1 VEYRILGPLEVTSDG
16 RSIAL
21 GAGKQRAVLAVLV
34 LHAGEIVST
43 DRLIELV
50 WGEDPPR
57 TAAHS
62 VQIYVSELRKVL
74 ETPGQAPVIETRS
87 PGYLLRADP
96 ETVDARRFEGLVAEA
111 RGRLGREDAAGAARS
126 LHKAL
131 DLWRGPPLPDFTY
144 DEFARS
150 EIQHLSAL
158 HLDALELL
166 AGAECE
172 LGRAQEAL
180 SLVERGIGEDP
191 LRERFRE
198 LQMICLY
205 RLGRH
210 PEALRAF
217 QGFQAILAEELGL
230 DPSPSLRRLQ
240 ERILLHDE
248 TLAAPGAGAAV
259 TGVRN
264 PYKGLRAFE
273 EGDAEDFFGRAQL
286 VEELVRVL
294 ASGARH
300 VSVVG
305 PSGCGKSSAM
315 SAGLIPALRT
325 GAIPGSERWDIT
337 KLVLG
342 RRPSAQ
348 LQDALGGVRAGAPL
362 LLVIDQLEQVF
373 ATGTEGPERDR
384 FLERLS
390 EVVAGP
396 DADVRVVVCLRADFY
411 DRPLL
416 HPGFGEVFTATVVNV
431 LPMTARQLE
440 DAVVEPA
447 SKMGVT
453 VEPALLAELVAEAT
467 GQPGALPL
475 LEFSLTELFDRRSGA
490 ELGLEAYRS
499 LGGLQGL
506 VSRRSETLYEALDEE
521 GMRTCL
527 QVFLRLVQLGAGTKD
542 ARRRTRLR
550 ELTALGLDPVVLSEV
565 LEGFGRH
572 RLLTFDRDPATGE
585 ATVELAHEALLWEWE
600 RFAGWIEGHREDL
613 RRLDS
618 LVRVAE
624 EWDGSGRD
632 PDYLIAG
639 SQLAGYED
647 WSRATPVRLAA
658 RERAFL
664 DAALERRSA
673 EELEEAT
680 QRESRRRLERR
691 ARSRLGELIAQLSE
705 GRIAGP
711 EVIRRTPDVALVW
724 EGYGDGA
731 FNEALGMGFDRAVDE
746 LGLFAHQRVIS
757 MESQDPLA
765 PEMRRLSEMGVGLIV
780 IGGAPGLGL
789 DGGAPG
795 LGLDGVEAVAREYAD
810 RRYVAIDMEG
820 GLPNVTYLAMHQEE
834 GSFLAG
840 AAGALRCRTGTIG
853 FIGGSRSPLIQQ
865 FEAGYSAGARAVRP
879 DVVVRVAYLY
889 PVEEIGGYLGFTD
902 PRKASTVAEE
912 MYGDGVDVIF
922 TAAGSSG
929 YGTLDAAAR
938 CSGDLGRH
946 LWAIGVDVDM
956 YEMLSLLRDLPDE
969 IRQVWRAHILT
980 SMVIRFDLV
989 LSEILRE
996 HVMGTLD
1003 GGTREFR
1010 LADGATDISYS
1021 GGFLDKVRPVIED
1034 LRARIV
1040 SREIVVPTRPE
1051 GP

>member
-1 VEYRILGPLEVTSDG
+1 MEYRIFGPLEVTSDG

-21 GAGKQRAVLAVLV
+21 GPGKQRAVLAVLV

-62 VQIYVSELRKVL
+62 VQIYVSELRKAL

-87 PGYLLRADP
+87 PGYLLRADL

-111 RGRLGREDAAGAARS
+111 RSYVGREDAAAAARS

-150 EIQHLSAL
+150 EIQRLSAL

-166 AGAECE
+166 AGAEWE
-172 LGRAQEAL
+172 LGHAQEAL
-180 SLVERGIGEDP
+180 SLVDRGIGEDP

-198 LQMICLY
+198 LQMLCLY

-210 PEALRAF
+210 AEALRSF
-217 QGFQAILAEELGL
+217 QGFQAVLAEELGL

-248 TLAAPGAGAAV
+248 TLAAPGVVAAV
-259 TGVRN
+259 AGVRN

-286 VEELVRVL
+286 VQELVRAL
-294 ASGARH
+294 ASGARL

-305 PSGCGKSSAM
+305 PSGCGKSSAV
-315 SAGLIPALRT
+315 SAGLIPALRA
-325 GAIPGSERWDIT
+325 GAIPGSEAWDIT
-337 KLVLG
+337 KLVPG

-348 LQDALGGVRAGAPL
+348 LQDALGGVGAGAPL

-384 FLERLS
+384 FLDRLL
-390 EVVAGP
+390 EVLAGP
-396 DADVRVVVCLRADFY
+396 GTGVRVVVCLRADFY

-416 HPGFGEVFTATVVNV
+416 HPGFGEVFTANVVNV
-431 LPMTARQLE
+431 LPMTAGQLE

-475 LEFSLTELFDRRSGA
+475 LEFSLTELFDQRSGA
-490 ELGLEAYRS
+490 ELRLEAYRS

-506 VSRRSETLYEALDEE
+506 VSRRSETLYEALDED
-521 GMRTCL
+521 GRRACL

-565 LEGFGRH
+565 VEGFGRH

-585 ATVELAHEALLWEWE
+585 ATVELAHEALLWEWA

-613 RRLDS
+613 RRLAA

-639 SQLAGYED
+639 SQLAGYEE

-680 QRESRRRLERR
+680 QREIRRRLERR
-691 ARSRLGELIAQLSE
+691 ARSRARRADRPAVRGADRRSGGPPTDARRGARLGGVR
-705 GRIAGP
+705 GRRVQRGARDGVRSGGRRARSLRPPAGH
-711 EVIRRTPDVALVW
+711 LV
-724 EGYGDGA
+724 GVRG
-731 FNEALGMGFDRAVDE
+731 
-746 LGLFAHQRVIS
+746 
-757 MESQDPLA
+757 PLA
-765 PEMRRLSEMGVGLIV
+765 PEIRRLSEMGVGLIV

-789 DGGAPG
+789 DGA
-795 LGLDGVEAVAREYAD
+795 LEAVAREYAD

-820 GLPNVTYLAMHQEE
+820 GLPNVTYLAMHEEE

-853 FIGGSRSPLIQQ
+853 FIGGSRSPLIQR
-865 FEAGYSAGARAVRP
+865 FEAGYSAGAGAVRP
-879 DVVVRVAYLY
+879 DVGGSRRLPLPVRRDRRIPGLRRI
-889 PVEEIGGYLGFTD
+889 PGG
-902 PRKASTVAEE
+902 PRRWPRRCTETASTSSSRPPAPRA
-912 MYGDGVDVIF
+912 
-922 TAAGSSG
+922 TARSMLPPGAPATSAGICGRSAS
-929 YGTLDAAAR
+929 TWTCTR
-938 CSGDLGRH
+938 CSPSCGTCRTRSDKHGE
-946 LWAIGVDVDM
+946 V
-956 YEMLSLLRDLPDE
+956 
-969 IRQVWRAHILT
+969 T
-980 SMVIRFDLV
+980 S
-989 LSEILRE
+989 
-996 HVMGTLD
+996 
-1003 GGTREFR
+1003 
-1010 LADGATDISYS
+1010 
-1021 GGFLDKVRPVIED
+1021 
-1034 LRARIV
+1034 
-1040 SREIVVPTRPE
+1040 
-1051 GP
+1051 

>member
-1 VEYRILGPLEVTSDG
+1 MEYRILGPLEVTSDG

-21 GAGKQRAVLAVLV
+21 GPGKQRALLAVLV
-34 LHAGEIVST
+34 LHAGEIVPT

-111 RGRLGREDAAGAARS
+111 RGRVGREDAAGAAWS

-166 AGAECE
+166 AGAAWE
-172 LGRAQEAL
+172 LGRVQEAL
-180 SLVERGIGEDP
+180 SLVEGGIGEDP

-198 LQMICLY
+198 LQMLCLY

-210 PEALRAF
+210 AEALRAF
-217 QGFQAILAEELGL
+217 QGFQANLAEELGL

-259 TGVRN
+259 TAVRN

-286 VEELVRVL
+286 VQELVRAL
-294 ASGARH
+294 ASGARL

-305 PSGCGKSSAM
+305 PSGCGKSSAV
-315 SAGLIPALRT
+315 SAGLIPALRA
-325 GAIPGSERWDIT
+325 GAIAGSEGWDIT
-337 KLVLG
+337 KLVPG

-348 LQDALGGVRAGAPL
+348 LQDALGGVGAGAPL

-384 FLERLS
+384 FLERLL
-390 EVVAGP
+390 EVLAGP
-396 DADVRVVVCLRADFY
+396 GADVRVVVCLRADFY

-431 LPMTARQLE
+431 LPMTAGQLE

-447 SKMGVT
+447 SKMAVT
-453 VEPALLAELVAEAT
+453 FEPALLAELVAEAT

-475 LEFSLTELFDRRSGA
+475 LEFSLTELFDQRSGP
-490 ELGLEAYRS
+490 ELRLEAYRS

-506 VSRRSETLYEALDEE
+506 VSRRSETLYEALDED
-521 GMRTCL
+521 GRRTCL

-565 LEGFGRH
+565 VEGFGRH
-572 RLLTFDRDPATGE
+572 RLLTFDRDLATGE
-585 ATVELAHEALLWEWE
+585 ATVELAHEALLWEWA

-613 RRLDS
+613 RRLDA

-624 EWDGSGRD
+624 EWGGSGRD

-639 SQLAGYED
+639 SQLAGYEE
-647 WSRATPVRLAA
+647 WSRTTPVRLAA

-680 QRESRRRLERR
+680 QREIRRRLEGR
-691 ARSRLGELIAQLSE
+691 ARSRLGELIAQLSD

-711 EVIRRTPDVALVW
+711 EVIRRTA
-724 EGYGDGA
+724 
-731 FNEALGMGFDRAVDE
+731 
-746 LGLFAHQRVIS
+746 
-757 MESQDPLA
+757 
-765 PEMRRLSEMGVGLIV
+765 RR
-780 IGGAPGLGL
+780 
-789 DGGAPG
+789 
-795 LGLDGVEAVAREYAD
+795 
-810 RRYVAIDMEG
+810 
-820 GLPNVTYLAMHQEE
+820 
-834 GSFLAG
+834 
-840 AAGALRCRTGTIG
+840 
-853 FIGGSRSPLIQQ
+853 
-865 FEAGYSAGARAVRP
+865 GARLGGVRGW
-879 DVVVRVAYLY
+879 RV
-889 PVEEIGGYLGFTD
+889 
-902 PRKASTVAEE
+902 
-912 MYGDGVDVIF
+912 
-922 TAAGSSG
+922 
-929 YGTLDAAAR
+929 
-938 CSGDLGRH
+938 
-946 LWAIGVDVDM
+946 
-956 YEMLSLLRDLPDE
+956 
-969 IRQVWRAHILT
+969 Q
-980 SMVIRFDLV
+980 
-989 LSEILRE
+989 
-996 HVMGTLD
+996 
-1003 GGTREFR
+1003 
-1010 LADGATDISYS
+1010 
-1021 GGFLDKVRPVIED
+1021 
-1034 LRARIV
+1034 
-1040 SREIVVPTRPE
+1040 
-1051 GP
+1051 

>member
-1 VEYRILGPLEVTSDG
+1 VEYRILGPLEVMSDG
-16 RSIAL
+16 RSITL
-21 GAGKQRAVLAVLV
+21 GPGKQRAVLAVLV

-62 VQIYVSELRKVL
+62 VQIYVSELRKAL

-111 RGRLGREDAAGAARS
+111 RGYVGGEDAASAARS

-150 EIQHLSAL
+150 EIQRLSAL

-166 AGAECE
+166 AGAAWE
-172 LGRAQEAL
+172 LGHAQEAL

-198 LQMICLY
+198 LQMRCLY

-210 PEALRAF
+210 AEALRSF

-248 TLAAPGAGAAV
+248 TLAAPGVVAAG
-259 TGVRN
+259 TRVRN

-286 VEELVRVL
+286 VEELVKGL
-294 ASGARH
+294 ASGARL

-305 PSGCGKSSAM
+305 PSGCGKSSAV

-337 KLVLG
+337 KLVPS
-342 RRPSAQ
+342 RRPSDQ
-348 LQDALGGVRAGAPL
+348 LQDALEGVGADTPL
-362 LLVIDQLEQVF
+362 LLVVDQLEQVF
-373 ATGTEGPERDR
+373 ATGTEEPERAR
-384 FLERLS
+384 FLERLLA
-390 EVVAGP
+390 VVTGP
-396 DADVRVVVCLRADFY
+396 DANPHVVVCLRADFY
-411 DRPLL
+411 DRPML

-431 LPMTARQLE
+431 LPMTAGQLE

-475 LEFSLTELFDRRSGA
+475 LEFSLTELFDQRSGP
-490 ELGLEAYRS
+490 ELRLEGYRS

-506 VSRRSETLYEALDEE
+506 VSRRSETLYEALDED
-521 GMRTCL
+521 GRRACL

-542 ARRRTRLR
+542 ARRRTRLG

-565 LEGFGRH
+565 VEGFGRH
-572 RLLTFDRDPATGE
+572 RLLTFDRDPTTGE
-585 ATVELAHEALLWEWE
+585 ATVELAHEALLWEWT

-613 RRLDS
+613 RRLDA

-624 EWDGSGRD
+624 EWDGAGRD

-639 SQLAGYED
+639 SQLAGYEE
-647 WSRATPVRLAA
+647 WSRTTAVRLAA

-673 EELEEAT
+673 AELEEAT
-680 QRESRRRLERR
+680 QREIRRRLEGR
-691 ARSRLGELIAQLSE
+691 ARSRLSELIAELSE

-711 EVIRRTPDVALVW
+711 EVLRRTPDVALVW
-724 EGYGDGA
+724 EGYGDGSYSD
-731 FNEALGMGFDRAVDE
+731 ALGMGFDRAVDE

-757 MESQDPLA
+757 LESEDPLA
-765 PEMRRLSEMGVGLIV
+765 PEMRRLSEMGVGVIV
-780 IGGAPGLGL
+780 IGGAPGV
-789 DGGAPG
+789 
-795 LGLDGVEAVAREYAD
+795 GLDGVDAVAREYAD
-810 RRYVAIDMEG
+810 RRYVAIDMEVM
-820 GLPNVTYLAMHQEE
+820 LPNVTYVAMHQEE
-834 GSFLAG
+834 GAFLAG
-840 AAGALRCRTGTIG
+840 AAGALRSRTGTIG
-853 FIGGSRSPLIQQ
+853 FIGGQRSPLIQR

-879 DVVVRVAYLY
+879 DIVGRFAYLY
-889 PVEEIGGYLGFTD
+889 PVDEIGGYPGYAD
-902 PRKASTVAEE
+902 PRKASTVAAE

-922 TAAGSSG
+922 TAAGASG

-946 LWAIGVDVDM
+946 LWAIGVDIDM

-969 IRQVWRAHILT
+969 IRQAWRAHVLT
-980 SMVIRFDLV
+980 SMVLRFDLV
-989 LSEILRE
+989 LSAILRE
-996 HVMGTLD
+996 HVTGTLA
-1003 GGTREFR
+1003 GGTRDFR
-1010 LADGATDISYS
+1010 LADGAMDISYR
-1021 GGFLDKVRPVIED
+1021 GGFLEDIRPVIED
-1034 LRARIV
+1034 LRARIIA
-1040 SREIVVPTRPE
+1040 REILVPALPE
-1051 GP
+1051 GG